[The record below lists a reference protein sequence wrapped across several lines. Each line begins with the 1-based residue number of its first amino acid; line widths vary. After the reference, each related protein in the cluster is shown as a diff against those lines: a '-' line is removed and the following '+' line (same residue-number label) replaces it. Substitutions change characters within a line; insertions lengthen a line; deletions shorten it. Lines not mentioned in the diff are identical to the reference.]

1 MPEKEMMQKN
11 IEEFSRLQS
20 YMLLAAK
27 DSEIYRAMKVR
38 YAELKVILSSSGINL
53 TEIDRIKE

>member
-1 MPEKEMMQKN
+1 MMQKN

-20 YMLLAAK
+20 YMLLAEK